1 MTLVKAK
8 LKACD
13 KGAKDIE
20 FMFNPNELSLG
31 KEVLVDEAEGARTDE
46 GLSKVSFKYPKNHT
60 LNISNLYI
68 DTYETKESALT
79 YINQFAQALEFVESG
94 PAKGKRPP
102 IYIFIWG
109 DYQYLRCFVTKLDYT
124 LKMFLPDGTP
134 VRASVNLT
142 LLETDAASSQG
153 STKASGRSSGSS
165 RW

>member
-1 MTLVKAK
+1 MSLVKAK

-13 KGAKDIE
+13 SGAKDIE

-31 KEVLVDEAEGARTDE
+31 KEVRVDQAEGARTDE
-46 GLSKVSFKYPKNHT
+46 GLSKVSFKYPINQT
-60 LNISNLYI
+60 VNINNLYL
-68 DTYETKESALT
+68 DTNETKENVLT
-79 YINQFAQALEFVESG
+79 YIYEFEQALDFVKSG
-94 PAKGKRPP
+94 SAKGKRPP

-134 VRASVNLT
+134 VRATVNLT